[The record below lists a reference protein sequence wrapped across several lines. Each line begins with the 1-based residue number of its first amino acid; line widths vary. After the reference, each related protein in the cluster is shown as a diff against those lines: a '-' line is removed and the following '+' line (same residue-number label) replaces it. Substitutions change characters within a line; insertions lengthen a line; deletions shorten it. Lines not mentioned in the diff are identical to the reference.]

1 MKGIEEE
8 EEESDTPQNWDLAS
22 NHMDYTQPEREREN
36 KARDQKN
43 QKRIHFFILAAIV
56 VLH

>member
-22 NHMDYTQPEREREN
+22 NHMDYTQPERERE
-36 KARDQKN
+36 RGLSLLL
-43 QKRIHFFILAAIV
+43 RCCFRR
-56 VLH
+56 